1 MNTLRWAIYFFSETL
16 RTIKENPTTTF
27 ITVIT
32 IAISLTICCLF
43 FGVFIN
49 LNKMLSSMGG
59 EIQVM
64 VYIKDDISSETLQNI
79 KEQITNMP
87 EVEALEYISKE
98 KAFSIFK
105 NDLKGQTGILEG
117 LNTNPLPSS
126 LEIRMKKDYRNPAG
140 ISRLVARLKLIND
153 IDDIQYSKEWI
164 DKLFAFIRFVE
175 AFALIIGSF
184 ILMATLFII
193 SNTIRLTIYARREE
207 IEIMEFLGAT
217 NIFTKTPFIIE
228 GIIEGF
234 LGAILSIGMLFI
246 VSSILIA
253 KTPKIFAP
261 LSTLPFPVIYLISGI
276 IASGIVLGLIGS
288 SISLRRFLKN

>member
-1 MNTLRWAIYFFSETL
+1 MLSIFRRLY
-16 RTIKENPTTTF
+16 NP
-27 ITVIT
+27 
-32 IAISLTICCLF
+32 
-43 FGVFIN
+43 
-49 LNKMLSSMGG
+49 NKMLSSMGG

-193 SNTIRLTIYARREE
+193 
-207 IEIMEFLGAT
+207 
-217 NIFTKTPFIIE
+217 E

-276 IASGIVLGLIGS
+276 IASGIVLGLICS
-288 SISLRRFLKN
+288 SISLRRFLYN